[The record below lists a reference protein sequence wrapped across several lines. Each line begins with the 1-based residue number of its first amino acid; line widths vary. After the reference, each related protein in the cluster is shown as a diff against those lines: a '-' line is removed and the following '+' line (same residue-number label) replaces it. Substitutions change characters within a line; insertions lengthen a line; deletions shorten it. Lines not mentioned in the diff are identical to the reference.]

1 MFLDMAD
8 GAPAPGGA
16 DGSYRLGAMEA
27 SRSEFWHVRVQVK
40 DPRGKV
46 SRANEVVVV
55 DRDRAWVD
63 ARVLEPRRRNQ
74 PITLSGRELKW
85 PEIES
90 VWISVSEVP
99 SSVLIQQI
107 KARDASSSALVIGGP
122 SYQWRAAGRA
132 TNMTDELID
141 SPVGSMTEEAST
153 NPGQAADPRKVM
165 VVHGRDDEAR
175 LAMFTFLRALGL
187 EPQEWGALVEATGS
201 AAPYIGEVLDKAF
214 GVARAV
220 VVLFTPDD
228 EASLRPGLRGPSEPD
243 HETKPTPQARPN
255 VLFEAGMALG
265 IHPERTVLVELGQ
278 LRPFSDIYGRHVV
291 RLNGTEK
298 PLKDIARRLSVAGC
312 AVDDKGDDWRVTKF
326 PER

>member
-1 MFLDMAD
+1 
-8 GAPAPGGA
+8 
-16 DGSYRLGAMEA
+16 MEA
-27 SRSEFWHVRVQVK
+27 SQREHWHVRVQVK
-40 DPRGKV
+40 DPRGKA
-46 SRANEVVVV
+46 SSASEVVVV

-85 PEIES
+85 SEIES

-99 SSVLIQQI
+99 SSALIQQI
-107 KARDASSSALVIGGP
+107 KARDASSSAIMIGGA
-122 SYQWRAAGRA
+122 SYKWRAAARA
-132 TNMTDELID
+132 TDMTDELID
-141 SPVGSMTEEAST
+141 SPVGSMTEGAST
-153 NPGQAADPRKVM
+153 SAPTADPKKVM
-165 VVHGRDDEAR
+165 VVHGRDEEAR

-187 EPQEWGALVEATGS
+187 EPQEWGALVGS
-201 AAPYIGEVLDKAF
+201 HGAAPRPTSARSDKAF

-228 EASLRPGLRGPSEPD
+228 EASLRPGLRGPNEPE

-265 IHPERTVLVELGQ
+265 IHPDRSVLVELGQ

-298 PLKDIARRLSVAGC
+298 PLKEIARRLNAAGC
-312 AVDDKGDDWRVTKF
+312 AVDDKGDDWRGTRF

>member
-1 MFLDMAD
+1 M
-8 GAPAPGGA
+8 P
-16 DGSYRLGAMEA
+16 MEA
-27 SRSEFWHVRVQVK
+27 SQSEYWHVRVQVK
-40 DPRGKV
+40 DPRGEV

-55 DRDRAWVD
+55 DHDRAWVD

-74 PITLSGRELKW
+74 PITLSGRQLDW

-107 KARDASSSALVIGGP
+107 KARDAASPVLVIGGP
-122 SYQWRAAGRA
+122 GYKWSAAELA
-132 TNMTDELID
+132 TDKTDELID
-141 SPVGSMTEEAST
+141 SPVGSMTDSAST
-153 NPGQAADPRKVM
+153 SPSADPNKVM
-165 VVHGRDDEAR
+165 VVHGRDEEAR

-228 EASLRPGLRGPSEPD
+228 EAALRPALRGPSEPD

-265 IHPERTVLVELGQ
+265 IHPDRSVLVELGT

-298 PLKDIARRLSVAGC
+298 PLAEIARRLKAAGC
-312 AVDDKGDDWRVTKF
+312 AVDDSNDDWRATKF

>member
-1 MFLDMAD
+1 
-8 GAPAPGGA
+8 
-16 DGSYRLGAMEA
+16 MEA
-27 SRSEFWHVRVQVK
+27 SSNEYWHVRVQVK

-46 SRANEVVVV
+46 SRANEIVVV

-90 VWISVSEVP
+90 VWISVSEAP
-99 SSVLIQQI
+99 SSALIQQI
-107 KARDASSSALVIGGP
+107 KARDAASSVMVIGGP
-122 SYQWRAAGRA
+122 GYKWSAAGLA
-132 TNMTDELID
+132 TDMTDELID
-141 SPVGSMTEEAST
+141 SPVGSMTEDGST
-153 NPGQAADPRKVM
+153 SAPAADPKKVM
-165 VVHGRDDEAR
+165 VVHGRDEEAR

-228 EASLRPGLRGPSEPD
+228 ESLPPPRASWRER
-243 HETKPTPQARPN
+243 ARP
-255 VLFEAGMALG
+255 
-265 IHPERTVLVELGQ
+265 
-278 LRPFSDIYGRHVV
+278 
-291 RLNGTEK
+291 
-298 PLKDIARRLSVAGC
+298 
-312 AVDDKGDDWRVTKF
+312 
-326 PER
+326 

>member
-1 MFLDMAD
+1 
-8 GAPAPGGA
+8 
-16 DGSYRLGAMEA
+16 MET
-27 SRSEFWHVRVQVK
+27 SSSEFWHVRVQVK

-99 SSVLIQQI
+99 SSALIQQI
-107 KARDASSSALVIGGP
+107 KARDAASSVMVIGGP
-122 SYQWRAAGRA
+122 GYKWSAAGLA
-132 TNMTDELID
+132 TDMTDELID
-141 SPVGSMTEEAST
+141 SPVGSMAEGTST
-153 NPGQAADPRKVM
+153 SAAAADPKKVM
-165 VVHGRDDEAR
+165 VVHGRDEEAR

-228 EASLRPGLRGPSEPD
+228 EASLRLELRGANEPD
-243 HETKPTPQARPN
+243 HETTPTPQARPN

-291 RLNGTEK
+291 RLNGTDK
-298 PLKDIARRLSVAGC
+298 PLKEIARRLSAAGC
-312 AVDDKGDDWRVTKF
+312 AVNEKDDDWRATKF